1 MKKLFSYL
9 FLLLV
14 VFGLVACGETNGGNN
29 GGGNQGGNE
38 QGGDKELVYAPG
50 TELNMAVTHDG
61 TKTSISFQDEAT
73 FKKIETAMGSST
85 LADGK
90 TYALGDLKPVWA
102 ELENVL
108 NVKFNDV
115 LKGNKAA
122 QEFTAWL
129 NDGFVGVDVVVGN
142 ASDMSEQGKQGQI
155 IDLSQYLEYMPN
167 FRAFLEENPIVKL
180 SIVSDTESGA
190 IYYAPYFDGYN
201 DIEKYFLMRV
211 DWVQKLLD
219 GEGRFAPEI
228 SDVYTGGISY
238 QPYMPTSGTVKVDGL
253 SADGAQVVEVVKDY
267 SAYGN
272 IVARMNAEITAATNG
287 ADLVNMLRD
296 YIDEMYAGKYGTE
309 RSRLFVGH
317 DAAWDADEL
326 VALLRCVVANTQAL
340 TGQNVNKVTGLFPRE
355 TKYNRISD
363 LYSLVSLFG
372 VRGNESRNDYLY
384 FDAQG
389 QLTDARQSQDYI
401 EAIDRIHDL
410 YAEGLIL
417 QDYHKFADSKVGE
430 YMYKNNAGFM
440 LYDYCQTQC
449 LWNDKVNIE
458 GFNLSPVINPVAKWF
473 DGSSADGVYMR
484 FTESWRSVKTN
495 GWCIPATVSG
505 DKLQAAL
512 KLFDYMY
519 SDEGNILMSFGPEAW
534 RDGDNTITY
543 KGTQQPKMSE
553 AALTELWDIAAGN
566 YTNYARYYLG
576 STLPIGFVKNQAME
590 YQCTTVKGQAGAEI
604 VGNAIAKGIIKHVTP
619 EVNESKLF
627 YTMVPTTLPTTPEQ
641 DTQLATYSMLGADGF
656 FARESGTKFNIFD
669 TVIRVGLG
677 GSIESM
683 HTLKS
688 DMFADSAEYLAFVAA
703 NGGSQYI
710 GYKKMAWLDLLSFYK
725 SEIK

>member
-1 MKKLFSYL
+1 MKKIFSYL

-14 VFGLVACGETNGGNN
+14 VFSLVACGGNTGDGGN
-29 GGGNQGGNE
+29 
-38 QGGDKELVYAPG
+38 KELVYADG

-73 FKKIETAMGSST
+73 FKVIETKYGSST
-85 LADGK
+85 LADGN

-102 ELENVL
+102 ELEKVL
-108 NVKFNDV
+108 KVEFNDV

-122 QEFTAWL
+122 QEFKAWL
-129 NDGFVGVDVVVGN
+129 NDGFEGVDVVVGN
-142 ASDMSEQGKQGQI
+142 ASDMAEQGKQGNI
-155 IDLSQYLEYMPN
+155 VDLSKYLDYMPN
-167 FRAFLEENPIVKL
+167 FKAFLDENPIVKL
-180 SIVSDTESGA
+180 SVVSDTDKGS

-219 GEGRFAPEI
+219 GEGDFAPET
-228 SDVYTGGISY
+228 SDVYTGGVHY
-238 QPYMPTSGTVKVDGL
+238 APYMPTTGQVKVDGL
-253 SADGAQVVEVVKDY
+253 SADGTQVVEVVKDY
-267 SAYGN
+267 TAHGN
-272 IVARMNAEITAATNG
+272 IIAKMNAEITATTTG

-296 YIDEMYAGKYGTE
+296 YIDAMYAGKYGTE
-309 RSRLFVGH
+309 RSRLFVGA

-326 VALLRCVVANTQAL
+326 VALLRCVVTNTYAL
-340 TGQNVNKVTGLFPRE
+340 TGQNENKVTGLFPRE

-363 LYSLVSLFG
+363 LYSLVSMFG

-384 FDAQG
+384 FNANG
-389 QLTDARQSQDYI
+389 ELTDARQSQDYI

-410 YAEGLIL
+410 YSEGLIL
-417 QDYHKFADSKVGE
+417 QDYQKFSESKVAE

-440 LYDYCQTQC
+440 LYDYLQTQC
-449 LWNDKVNIE
+449 LWNDKVSVE
-458 GFNLSPVINPVAKWF
+458 GFNLTAVINPVAKWY
-473 DGSSADGVYMR
+473 DGSNAEGTYMR

-495 GWCIPATVSG
+495 GWCIPSTVKG

-519 SDEGNILMSFGPEAW
+519 SEEGNKLMSFGPDAW
-534 RDGDNTITY
+534 RDGSNTIDY
-543 KGTQQPKMSE
+543 KGSQEPKMSE
-553 AALTELWDIAAGN
+553 AALDELWTLASGN

-590 YQCTTVKGQAGAEI
+590 YQCTTVKGQAGGAL
-604 VGNAIAKGIIKHVTP
+604 VGNAIAKGVIKHVTP
-619 EVNESKLF
+619 TVNEGSLF
-627 YTMVPTTLPTTPEQ
+627 YTMVPTTLPTTAEQ
-641 DTQLATYSMLGADGF
+641 DTLLNGYSMLGSDGF

-669 TVIRVGLG
+669 TVIRIGLG
-677 GSIESM
+677 GTIESM

-688 DMFADSAEYLAFVAA
+688 DMFADSADYLTFVAE
-703 NGGSQYI
+703 NGGQQYI
-710 GYKKMAWLDLLSFYK
+710 AVKRIAWNDLYKFYK
-725 SEIK
+725 EKIK

>member
-1 MKKLFSYL
+1 MKKIFSYL

-14 VFGLVACGETNGGNN
+14 VFGLVSC
-29 GGGNQGGNE
+29 GGGGTTGGGSGSE
-38 QGGDKELVYAPG
+38 DKELVYADG

-61 TKTSISFQDEAT
+61 TKTSITFQDEAT

-108 NVKFNDV
+108 NVKFKDV
-115 LKGNKAA
+115 LRGNKAA
-122 QEFTAWL
+122 DEFKSWL
-129 NDGFVGVDVVVGN
+129 NDGFAGVDVIVGN
-142 ASDMSEQGKQGQI
+142 ASDMSEQGKQGLI
-155 IDLSQYLEYMPN
+155 VDLSKYLDYMPN
-167 FRAFLEENPIVKL
+167 FKAFLDENPIVKL
-180 SIVSDTESGA
+180 SVVSDTDKGA

-219 GEGRFAPEI
+219 GEGDFAPAV
-228 SDVYTGGISY
+228 SDLATTAVYE
-238 QPYMPTSGTVKVDGL
+238 PYMPTSGQVKVDGL
-253 SADGAQVVEVVKDY
+253 SADGSQVVEVVKDY
-267 SAYGN
+267 TKHYN
-272 IVARMNAEITAATNG
+272 IVAKMNAEITAATTG

-296 YIDEMYAGKYGTE
+296 YIDVMYEGKYGTE

-326 VALLRCVVANTQAL
+326 VALLRCVVANTYAL
-340 TGQNVNKVTGLFPRE
+340 TGQNENKVTGLFPRE

-363 LYSLVSLFG
+363 LYSLVQLFG

-384 FDAQG
+384 FDG
-389 QLTDARQSQDYI
+389 NGELVDARQSEDFI
-401 EAIDRIHDL
+401 LAIDKLNDL
-410 YAEGLIL
+410 YQEGLIL
-417 QDYHKFADSKVGE
+417 QDYHTFSDSKVGE

-449 LWNDKVNIE
+449 LWNDKVTIE
-458 GFNLSPVINPVAKWF
+458 GFNLTPVINPVAKWY
-473 DGSSADGVYMR
+473 DGSNENGVYMR

-495 GWCIPATVSG
+495 GWCIPASCTG
-505 DKLQAAL
+505 DKLRAAL

-519 SDEGNILMSFGPEAW
+519 SEEGNILMSFGPEAW
-534 RDGDNTITY
+534 REAGQTITY

-590 YQCTTVKGQAGAEI
+590 YQCTTVKGQAGAEV
-604 VGNAIAKGIIKHVTP
+604 VGNAIAKGVIKHVTP
-619 EVNESKLF
+619 NVDENRLF
-627 YTMVPTTLPTTPEQ
+627 YTMVPTTLPTTKEQ
-641 DTQLATYSMLGADGF
+641 DTKLATYSMLTSNGF

-669 TVIRVGLG
+669 AVIRVGLG
-677 GSIESM
+677 GQMSSM
-683 HTLKS
+683 HTLKET
-688 DMFADSAEYLAFVAA
+688 MFVDAAEYLEFVKD
-703 NGGSQYI
+703 NGGNDYI
-710 GYKKMAWLDLLSFYK
+710 GFKRMAWDDLLAFYREK
-725 SEIK
+725 IK

>member
-1 MKKLFSYL
+1 MKKVFSYL

-14 VFGLVACGETNGGNN
+14 IFGLVSCGNT
-29 GGGNQGGNE
+29 GGGNTGGGGNSGE
-38 QGGDKELVYAPG
+38 YAPG

-61 TKTSISFQDEAT
+61 TKTSITFQDEAT

-102 ELENVL
+102 ELEKVL
-108 NVKFNDV
+108 DVKFKDV
-115 LKGNKAA
+115 LRGNKAA
-122 QEFTAWL
+122 DEFKSWL
-129 NDGFVGVDVVVGN
+129 NDGFAGVDVIVGN
-142 ASDMSEQGKQGQI
+142 ASDMSEQGKQGLI
-155 IDLSQYLEYMPN
+155 VDLSKHLDSMPN
-167 FRAFLEENPIVKL
+167 FKKFLDENPIVKL
-180 SIVSDTESGA
+180 SVVSDTDKGA
-190 IYYAPYFDGYN
+190 IYYAPYFDGYD

-219 GEGRFAPEI
+219 GEGDFAPET
-228 SDVYTGGISY
+228 SDIVKPVVY
-238 QPYMPTSGTVKVDGL
+238 QPYMPTTGQVKVDGL
-253 SADGAQVVEVVKDY
+253 SADGSQVVEVVKDY
-267 SAYGN
+267 TKHYN
-272 IVARMNAEITAATNG
+272 IVAKMNAEIKSTTTG

-296 YIDEMYAGKYGTE
+296 YIDVMYEGKYGTE
-309 RSRLFVGH
+309 RSRLFVGN

-326 VALLRCVVANTQAL
+326 VALLRCVVANTYAL
-340 TGQNVNKVTGLFPRE
+340 TGQNENKVTGLFPRE

-363 LYSLVSLFG
+363 LYSLVQLFG

-384 FDAQG
+384 FNAAG
-389 QLTDARQSQDYI
+389 ELTDARQSEDYI
-401 EAIDRIHDL
+401 LAIDKLHDL
-410 YAEGLIL
+410 YQEGLIL
-417 QDYHKFADSKVGE
+417 QDYHTFSDSKVGE

-449 LWNDKVNIE
+449 LWNDKVTIE
-458 GFNLSPVINPVAKWF
+458 GFNLTPVINPVAKWY

-495 GWCIPATVSG
+495 GWCIPATCTG

-519 SDEGNILMSFGPEAW
+519 SEEGNILMSFGPEAW
-534 RDGDNTITY
+534 RDGNKTITY

-590 YQCTTVKGQAGAEI
+590 YQCTTVKGQAGAEV
-604 VGNAIAKGIIKHVTP
+604 VGNAIAKGVIKHVSP
-619 EVNESKLF
+619 IVDEDHLF
-627 YTMVPTTLPTTPEQ
+627 YTMVPTTLPTTKGQ
-641 DTQLATYSMLGADGF
+641 DTELATFSMLTANGF

-669 TVIRVGLG
+669 AVIRVGLG
-677 GSIESM
+677 GQMSSM
-683 HTLKS
+683 HTLKEN
-688 DMFADSAEYLAFVAA
+688 MFADAAEYLEFVQD

-710 GYKKMAWLDLLSFYK
+710 GYKRMAWDYLLEFYK
-725 SEIK
+725 AKIK

>member
-1 MKKLFSYL
+1 MKKIFSYL

-14 VFGLVACGETNGGNN
+14 VFGLVSCGNTGDTPGEKPG
-29 GGGNQGGNE
+29 E
-38 QGGDKELVYAPG
+38 QPGGDKELVYADG

-102 ELENVL
+102 ELEKVL
-108 NVKFNDV
+108 KVEFNDV

-122 QEFTAWL
+122 DEFKAWL
-129 NDGFVGVDVVVGN
+129 NDGFNGVDVVVGN
-142 ASDMSEQGKQGQI
+142 ASDMSEQGKQGLI
-155 IDLSQYLEYMPN
+155 VDLSKYLDYMPN
-167 FRAFLEENPIVKL
+167 FKAFLDENPIVKL
-180 SIVSDTESGA
+180 SVVSDTDNGS

-219 GEGRFAPEI
+219 GEGDFAPET
-228 SDVYTGGISY
+228 SDIVKPVVY
-238 QPYMPTSGTVKVDGL
+238 QPYMPTTGQVKVDGL
-253 SADGAQVVEVVKDY
+253 SADGSQVVEVVKDY
-267 SAYGN
+267 TAHGN
-272 IVARMNAEITAATNG
+272 IVAKMNAEIKATTTG
-287 ADLVNMLRD
+287 AELVNMLRD

-340 TGQNVNKVTGLFPRE
+340 TGQNANKVTGLFPRE

-363 LYSLVSLFG
+363 LYSLVSMFG

-384 FDAQG
+384 FNANG
-389 QLTDARQSQDYI
+389 ELTDARQSEDYI
-401 EAIDRIHDL
+401 MAMDRIHDL
-410 YAEGLIL
+410 YEEGLIL
-417 QDYHKFADSKVGE
+417 QDYHTFSDAKVGE

-449 LWNDKVNIE
+449 LWNNKVNID
-458 GFNLSPVINPVAKWF
+458 GFNLTPVINPVAKWY
-473 DGSSADGVYMR
+473 DGSNADGVYMR

-495 GWCIPATVSG
+495 GWCIPATCTG

-519 SDEGNILMSFGPEAW
+519 SEEGNILMSFGPEAW
-534 RDGDNTITY
+534 RVAGETITY
-543 KGTQQPKMSE
+543 KGNQEPKMSE

-619 EVNESKLF
+619 NVNESALF
-627 YTMVPTTLPTTPEQ
+627 YTMVPTTLPTTKEQ
-641 DTQLATYSMLGADGF
+641 DTLLAGYSMLTSAGF
-656 FARESGTKFNIFD
+656 FARESSTKFNIFD
-669 TVIRVGLG
+669 AVIRVGLG
-677 GSIESM
+677 GHIESM
-683 HTLKS
+683 HTLKA
-688 DMFADSAEYLAFVAA
+688 DMFADAAEYLQFVND
-703 NGGSQYI
+703 NGGQQYI
-710 GYKKMAWLDLLSFYK
+710 GIKRLAWNDLLKFYREK
-725 SEIK
+725 IK